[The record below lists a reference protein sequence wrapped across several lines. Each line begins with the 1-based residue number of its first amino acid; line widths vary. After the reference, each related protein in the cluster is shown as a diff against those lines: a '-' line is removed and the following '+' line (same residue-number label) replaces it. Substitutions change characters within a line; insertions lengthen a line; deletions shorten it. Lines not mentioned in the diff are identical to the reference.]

1 MSNAFRKIKR
11 TTLKN
16 QFQTNKIS
24 EWFHAEN
31 DTLEKKMRKIRK
43 EKNKK

>member
-1 MSNAFRKIKR
+1 MSNALRKLKR
-11 TTLKN
+11 QSLKN

-31 DTLEKKMRKIRK
+31 DTLEKKMRRIKK
-43 EKNKK
+43 KDNK

>member
-1 MSNAFRKIKR
+1 MSNKFRKIQR
-11 TTLKN
+11 QSLKN

-31 DTLEKKMRKIRK
+31 DTLEKKMKRIKK
-43 EKNKK
+43 DKNNK